1 MIDRSR
7 RRLHLCL
14 RPTTLGVAAIVSIS
28 AFLVLPLVALIS
40 VIAGGFAY
48 VGCVLAM
55 MLLGLAGALLAIVG
69 GIALVAGLLGGGSEA
84 TGGGVVVGGIGLAG
98 VALHGHWNKPVCAA
112 GEAALA
118 QCSEAAE
125 FLTMQVFLGHSV
137 HLWSWSVLAIATT
150 LALAIL
156 ALIGILRCET
166 LIKARLHRI
175 RYTCPACHEQ
185 GLPQFRCPGC
195 SELVSDLAPSPYGIF
210 HARCAKCQAEL
221 PTLDSLGRLAL
232 PKVCGNRNCS
242 ADLAHSAIGKQG
254 ELHIGFIGAQSS
266 GKTTLM
272 IVSLWQVVQQFA
284 AKFGL
289 QVQFTDNQQKKTLH
303 DFVGHLAS
311 GARLA
316 KTASMPRPRAFNVA
330 INTSKGLGRLVY
342 LYDVAGED
350 LTEEARMGGHRF
362 HRFLDGL
369 VLVVD
374 PFAEALARPGRAG
387 AIDRKA
393 WSEVNPAATD
403 VASVFQPFIS
413 RLEQQMNVS
422 AEGKFP
428 IPVAVVVTKVGAMSK
443 MPWSSMAQKR
453 AAPAPAKS
461 DHQGPGEGA
470 SVSKKP
476 SLPIRE
482 FLLDL
487 GLANL
492 VFGLETRFRKV
503 GYFTTSAIEE
513 LPSASRPAVPPRAAV
528 PLLWLIQQ
536 AGALPTATPS
546 ASSAPTT
553 AKAQTAPKQPLSATQ
568 KRRVSSAV

>member
-7 RRLHLCL
+7 KRLHFCL
-14 RPTTLGVAAIVSIS
+14 RPTTIGVAAIAS
-28 AFLVLPLVALIS
+28 AGAFIILPLIALIC

-55 MLLGLAGALLAIVG
+55 LLLGVAGGLLLIAG
-69 GIALVAGLLGGGSEA
+69 GIATVVGLCGGRSETTRGGVVASVVGLLG
-84 TGGGVVVGGIGLAG
+84 
-98 VALHGHWNKPVCAA
+98 VAMHGHWDKPVWAA

-118 QCSEAAE
+118 RCSEAAE
-125 FLTMQVFLGHSV
+125 FLTMQVFLGHNV
-137 HLWSWSVLAIATT
+137 YLWSWSVLAIVTT
-150 LALAIL
+150 IALAVL
-156 ALIGILRCET
+156 TLIGILRCEA
-166 LIKARLHRI
+166 IVKARLHRI

-210 HARCAKCQAEL
+210 HAHCAKCRAEL
-221 PTLDSLGRLAL
+221 PTLDSLGRHAL

-254 ELHIGFIGAQSS
+254 ELHIGFVGAQSS

-289 QVQFTDNQQKKTLH
+289 RVEFTDNQQKNTLH
-303 DFVGHLAS
+303 DFVGHLTS

-330 INTSKGLGRLVY
+330 IHTANGDGRLIY

-350 LTEEARMGGHRF
+350 LTEEARMSGHRF

-374 PFAEALARPGRAG
+374 PFAEALARAGRAG
-387 AIDRKA
+387 AIDREA
-393 WSEVNPAATD
+393 WSEVNPAATN
-403 VASVFQPFIS
+403 VASVFQPFVT

-428 IPVAVVVTKVGAMSK
+428 IPIAVVVTKMGAMPTA
-443 MPWSSMAQKR
+443 PWSSMTQTGGS
-453 AAPAPAKS
+453 AAAVKS
-461 DHQGPGEGA
+461 CRQGPNEAANSG
-470 SVSKKP
+470 KKP
-476 SLPIRE
+476 SIRD
-482 FLLDL
+482 FLLNM

-492 VFGLETRFRKV
+492 VLGLETRFRKV
-503 GYFTTSAIEE
+503 AYFTTSAIEE
-513 LPSASRPAVPPRAAV
+513 LRSAGRPAVPPRAAV

-536 AGALPTATPS
+536 AGALPDARSKGHDGSRTIPGG
-546 ASSAPTT
+546 
-553 AKAQTAPKQPLSATQ
+553 Q
-568 KRRVSSAV
+568 KRSQTVANR